1 MKNYYEIAPLKII
14 RAENDVFTYSS
25 EIKLQC
31 GQIVEIPVGQQVVI
45 GVVWRSVK
53 KPDFETREIQRIISG
68 QPIPEH
74 LIELSK
80 WVSQYYATPLAQV
93 LSGILPAG
101 IAKSRRLTKDEKLE
115 MMIAKKHGAKDIK
128 HHSCS
133 NFLYTE
139 QQQSSIEK
147 LDKINSGTILLHGIT
162 GSGKTLIYINQA
174 EKVLSSGRSVIILV
188 PEIALTSQLV
198 LNFEKYFKNIKVL
211 HSKQTEAER
220 HKAWLKILLND
231 EPQIIIGARSALFA
245 PVKNL
250 GLIIIDEA
258 HEPSFKQEQTPK
270 YSALRASSFLAS
282 KFKFKTIF
290 GSATP
295 LVEDYFLA
303 KLAQKNGGNEIIK
316 LTELAKKQAK
326 PPKVSIIDLTKKS
339 SHSHRF
345 LSKKLLSEM
354 SQTLSEK
361 KQVLLYHNRRG
372 SASITMCHNCGWQ
385 ALCPNCF
392 LPLTLHTDKHKIVC
406 HICGHSEKIPLS
418 CPDCGEPEIIHKGI
432 GTKMIEQEIRKLFPN
447 KKVARFDADSD
458 SDKTVEKMYNEI
470 VSGEIEIII
479 GTQVIAKGLDLP
491 KLKTVGIIQAD
502 AGLALPDFTS
512 SERNFQLIAQV
523 VGRVG
528 RHSTD
533 TNVIVQTFQPDAPSI
548 KFGIT
553 QNYTD
558 FYNFEIEKREKEN
571 FPPFVYLLKLT
582 CVYKTEKSAILN
594 AQKEAKIIREKFK
607 GKVQIFGPT
616 PAFYERIGETYRWQI
631 VIKSKKRAPL
641 LEIAREFQGKP
652 QWRVDLD
659 SGLI

>member
-1 MKNYYEIAPLKII
+1 MENYYEIAPLKII
-14 RAENDVFTYSS
+14 RNESEVFTYSS
-25 EIKLQC
+25 DTKLQR
-31 GQIVEIPVGQQVVI
+31 GQIVEIPI
-45 GVVWRSVK
+45 GNKKNTGIVWKTVE
-53 KPDFETREIQRIISG
+53 KPNFETRKVQRVISD
-68 QPIPEH
+68 QPIPDH
-74 LIELSK
+74 LMKASEWI
-80 WVSQYYATPLAQV
+80 SQYYVTHLSQV
-93 LSGILPAG
+93 LSGILPNG
-101 IAKSRRLTKDEKLE
+101 VQKSRRLTKNETTE
-115 MMIAKKHGAKDIK
+115 TDINRK
-128 HHSCS
+128 NRS

-139 QQQSSIEK
+139 QQQNAIKK
-147 LDKINSGTILLHGIT
+147 LNKIHSGTVLLHGIT
-162 GSGKTLIYINQA
+162 GSGKTSIYIDQVKETLKNNKSA
-174 EKVLSSGRSVIILV
+174 IILI

-198 LNFEKYFKNIKVL
+198 ANFRSHFTNIKVI
-211 HSKQTEAER
+211 HSRQTESER
-220 HKAWLKILLND
+220 HKTWLKILND
-231 EPQIIIGARSALFA
+231 TDPQIIIGPRSALFA
-245 PVKNL
+245 PVKDL
-250 GLIIIDEA
+250 GLIVIDEA

-270 YSALRASSFLAS
+270 YSALRVSSFLAS
-282 KFKFKTIF
+282 HFNFKVIL

-303 KLAQKNGGNEIIK
+303 EISAKNGGNEIIK
-316 LTELAKKQAK
+316 LTELAKKQAR

-339 SHSHRF
+339 SHNHRF
-345 LSKKLLSEM
+345 LSKELLSEM
-354 SQTLSEK
+354 NQTLSEN

-392 LPLTLHTDKHKIVC
+392 LPLTLHTDKHKVIC

-432 GTKMIEQEIRKLFPN
+432 GTKMIEEEVRKLFPN
-447 KKVARFDADSD
+447 KKIARFDADSD
-458 SDKTVEKMYNEI
+458 SNKTVEKMYNEI

-533 TNVIVQTFQPDAPSI
+533 TNVIVQTFQPDIPSI

-553 QNYTD
+553 QNYAG
-558 FYNFEIEKREKEN
+558 FYNFEIEKRKKEN

-607 GKVQIFGPT
+607 GKVQLFGPT

-631 VIKSKKRAPL
+631 IIKSKKRAPL
-641 LEIAREFQGKP
+641 LEIARDFQGKP

>member
-1 MKNYYEIAPLKII
+1 MENYYEIAPLKII
-14 RAENDVFTYSS
+14 RNESEVFTYSS
-25 EIKLQC
+25 DIKLQR
-31 GQIVEIPVGQQVVI
+31 GQIVEIPI
-45 GVVWRSVK
+45 GNKKNTGIVWKTVE
-53 KPDFETREIQRIISG
+53 KPNFETRKVQKIISN
-68 QPIPEH
+68 QPIPDH
-74 LIELSK
+74 LVKASEWI
-80 WVSQYYATPLAQV
+80 SQYYATHLSQV
-93 LSGILPAG
+93 LSGILPNG
-101 IAKSRRLTKDEKLE
+101 VQKLRRLTKNEITE
-115 MMIAKKHGAKDIK
+115 TDINRK
-128 HHSCS
+128 NRS
-133 NFLYTE
+133 NFLYTK
-139 QQQSSIEK
+139 QQQNAIEK
-147 LDKINSGTILLHGIT
+147 LNKIHSGTVLLHGIT
-162 GSGKTLIYINQA
+162 GSGKTSIYINQVKETLKNNKSA
-174 EKVLSSGRSVIILV
+174 IILI

-198 LNFEKYFKNIKVL
+198 ANFRSYFTNIKVI
-211 HSKQTEAER
+211 HSRQTESER
-220 HKAWLKILLND
+220 HKTWLKILND
-231 EPQIIIGARSALFA
+231 TDPQIIIGARSALFA

-270 YSALRASSFLAS
+270 YSALRVSSFLAS
-282 KFKFKTIF
+282 YFNFKVIL

-303 KLAQKNGGNEIIK
+303 EISAKNGGNEIIK
-316 LTELAKKQAK
+316 LTELAKKQAR

-339 SHSHRF
+339 SHNHRF
-345 LSKKLLSEM
+345 LSKELLREM
-354 SQTLSEK
+354 DQTLSEN

-392 LPLTLHTDKHKIVC
+392 LPLTLHTDKHKVIC
-406 HICGHSEKIPLS
+406 HICGHNEKIPLS

-432 GTKMIEQEIRKLFPN
+432 GTKMIEEEVRKLFPN
-447 KKVARFDADSD
+447 KKIARFDADSD
-458 SDKTVEKMYNEI
+458 SDKTVEKMYDEI

-533 TNVIVQTFQPDAPSI
+533 TNVIVQTFQPDTPSI

-553 QNYTD
+553 QNYAG
-558 FYNFEIEKREKEN
+558 FYNFEIEKRKKEK
-571 FPPFVYLLKLT
+571 FPPFVYLLRLT
-582 CVYKTEKSAILN
+582 CVYKTERSAILN
-594 AQKEAKIIREKFK
+594 AQKEAKAIREKFK

-631 VIKSKKRAPL
+631 VIKSKKRAQL
-641 LEIAREFQGKP
+641 LTIAREFQGKP

-659 SGLI
+659 PPGLI

>member
-1 MKNYYEIAPLKII
+1 MENYYEIAPLKII
-14 RAENDVFTYSS
+14 RNESEVFTYSS
-25 EIKLQC
+25 DIKLQR
-31 GQIVEIPVGQQVVI
+31 GQIVEIPI
-45 GVVWRSVK
+45 GNKKNTGIVWKTVE
-53 KPDFETREIQRIISG
+53 KPNFETRKVQRIISN
-68 QPIPEH
+68 QPIPDH
-74 LIELSK
+74 LIKASE
-80 WVSQYYATPLAQV
+80 WISQYYATHLSQV
-93 LSGILPAG
+93 LSGILPNG
-101 IAKSRRLTKDEKLE
+101 IQKLRRL
-115 MMIAKKHGAKDIK
+115 AKNETTETDINRK
-128 HHSCS
+128 NRS
-133 NFLYTE
+133 NFLYTK
-139 QQQSSIEK
+139 QQQNAIEK
-147 LDKINSGTILLHGIT
+147 LNKIHNGTVLLHGIT
-162 GSGKTLIYINQA
+162 GSGKTSIYINQVKEA
-174 EKVLSSGRSVIILV
+174 FKNNKSAIILI

-198 LNFEKYFKNIKVL
+198 TNFRSHFTNIKVI
-211 HSKQTEAER
+211 HSRQTESER
-220 HKAWLKILLND
+220 HKTWLKILND
-231 EPQIIIGARSALFA
+231 TDPQIIIGARSAIFA

-270 YSALRASSFLAS
+270 YSALRVSSFLAS
-282 KFKFKTIF
+282 YFNFKVIL

-303 KLAQKNGGNEIIK
+303 EISAKNGGNEIIK
-316 LTELAKKQAK
+316 LTELAKKQAR

-345 LSKKLLSEM
+345 LSKELLNEM
-354 SQTLSEK
+354 NQTLSEN

-392 LPLTLHTDKHKIVC
+392 LPLTLHADKHKIIC

-432 GTKMIEQEIRKLFPN
+432 GTKMIEEEVRKLFPN
-447 KKVARFDADSD
+447 KKIARFDADSD
-458 SDKTVEKMYNEI
+458 SNKTVEKMYNEI

-528 RHSTD
+528 RHSTN
-533 TNVIVQTFQPDAPSI
+533 TNVIVQTFQPNTSSI

-553 QNYTD
+553 QNYAG
-558 FYNFEIEKREKEN
+558 FYNFEIEKRKKEN

-616 PAFYERIGETYRWQI
+616 PAFYERIRETYRWQI
-631 VIKSKKRAPL
+631 IIKSKKRAQL
-641 LEIAREFQGKP
+641 LTIAREFQGKP

-659 SGLI
+659 PPGLI

>member
-80 WVSQYYATPLAQV
+80 WMSQYYATPLAQV

-101 IAKSRRLTKDEKLE
+101 IGKSRRFTKAEKLE
-115 MMIAKKHGAKDIK
+115 MMNAKKHSKLTDLK
-128 HHSCS
+128 HCCCS
-133 NFLYTE
+133 NFLYTD

-174 EKVLSSGRSVIILV
+174 KKVLASGKSVVILV

-198 LNFEKYFKNIKVL
+198 LNFEKYFTNIKVL
-211 HSKQTEAER
+211 HSRHTEAER
-220 HKAWLKILLND
+220 HKTWLKILLND

-303 KLAQKNGGNEIIK
+303 KIAQKNNGNEIIK
-316 LTELAKKQAK
+316 LTELAKKQAR
-326 PPKVSIIDLTKKS
+326 PPKVSIID
-339 SHSHRF
+339 
-345 LSKKLLSEM
+345 
-354 SQTLSEK
+354 
-361 KQVLLYHNRRG
+361 
-372 SASITMCHNCGWQ
+372 
-385 ALCPNCF
+385 
-392 LPLTLHTDKHKIVC
+392 
-406 HICGHSEKIPLS
+406 
-418 CPDCGEPEIIHKGI
+418 
-432 GTKMIEQEIRKLFPN
+432 
-447 KKVARFDADSD
+447 
-458 SDKTVEKMYNEI
+458 
-470 VSGEIEIII
+470 
-479 GTQVIAKGLDLP
+479 
-491 KLKTVGIIQAD
+491 
-502 AGLALPDFTS
+502 
-512 SERNFQLIAQV
+512 
-523 VGRVG
+523 
-528 RHSTD
+528 
-533 TNVIVQTFQPDAPSI
+533 
-548 KFGIT
+548 
-553 QNYTD
+553 
-558 FYNFEIEKREKEN
+558 
-571 FPPFVYLLKLT
+571 
-582 CVYKTEKSAILN
+582 
-594 AQKEAKIIREKFK
+594 
-607 GKVQIFGPT
+607 
-616 PAFYERIGETYRWQI
+616 
-631 VIKSKKRAPL
+631 
-641 LEIAREFQGKP
+641 
-652 QWRVDLD
+652 
-659 SGLI
+659 